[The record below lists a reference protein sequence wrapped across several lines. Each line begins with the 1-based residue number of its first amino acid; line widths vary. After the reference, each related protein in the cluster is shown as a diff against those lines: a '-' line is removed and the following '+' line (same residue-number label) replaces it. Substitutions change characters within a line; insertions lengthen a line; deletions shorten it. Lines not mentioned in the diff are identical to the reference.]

1 MLAFV
6 ISLAVALAPVPAAL
20 SPEAGE
26 HNTKAMQFYDNRQF
40 EPAFEEFQAA
50 YNTMPDPRRDR
61 AGRELLLGSMRATL
75 LDLYDATGEPGPLC
89 RLQAV
94 LQTHLDALTTA
105 FPEDLEM
112 LEIRSARARH
122 EEVTQQLAGIGP
134 DVCAPPPAPVITAS
148 PPAPPASTAVPLPA
162 KIPTDHSIPPRQLR
176 IAGGVTFGLGAALL
190 GGMTYGIVVE
200 AQRKAQANTID
211 AEAAARP
218 LTTDEYTKLLDLR
231 GDALTARYV
240 AIGEGC
246 DDGNDVLGDGC
257 QYCARDSIIF
267 ISSASYQ
274 GFALGGVLGADQRCR
289 SLAAKAG
296 LMRFETFRA
305 WLSTPT
311 DAVVDRLLHSRG
323 RYLLVNG
330 LAVANDWDALI
341 SGTLDNPIM
350 VDEYSQTQDLP
361 VWTGTQANG
370 QPALGSEF
378 CGNWDDDSKFDA
390 FGPSGLAASVDS
402 TWSFYEQSPCILAAP
417 IYCVEQ

>member
-134 DVCAPPPAPVITAS
+134 DVCAPPPPPAPVITAS
-148 PPAPPASTAVPLPA
+148 PPTPPASTAVPLPA
-162 KIPTDHSIPPRQLR
+162 KSPTDPSIPPRQLR

-240 AIGEGC
+240 AIGTGVAAGVATGLGTMLFVLARRSARTQRLSFAPWWTREG
-246 DDGNDVLGDGC
+246 
-257 QYCARDSIIF
+257 
-267 ISSASYQ
+267 
-274 GFALGGVLGADQRCR
+274 
-289 SLAAKAG
+289 AG
-296 LMRFETFRA
+296 LTLSMRF
-305 WLSTPT
+305 
-311 DAVVDRLLHSRG
+311 G
-323 RYLLVNG
+323 
-330 LAVANDWDALI
+330 
-341 SGTLDNPIM
+341 
-350 VDEYSQTQDLP
+350 
-361 VWTGTQANG
+361 
-370 QPALGSEF
+370 
-378 CGNWDDDSKFDA
+378 
-390 FGPSGLAASVDS
+390 AAH
-402 TWSFYEQSPCILAAP
+402 
-417 IYCVEQ
+417 

>member
-1 MLAFV
+1 MALPCLSKYPKGCCFELIVVWCASCASEV
-6 ISLAVALAPVPAAL
+6 ADKDTTESGVAVL
-20 SPEAGE
+20 SSSTDAG
-26 HNTKAMQFYDNRQF
+26 
-40 EPAFEEFQAA
+40 PS
-50 YNTMPDPRRDR
+50 
-61 AGRELLLGSMRATL
+61 GGSDGEGGTYGPSSTAETATSS
-75 LDLYDATGEPGPLC
+75 ATGP
-89 RLQAV
+89 
-94 LQTHLDALTTA
+94 
-105 FPEDLEM
+105 F
-112 LEIRSARARH
+112 
-122 EEVTQQLAGIGP
+122 
-134 DVCAPPPAPVITAS
+134 
-148 PPAPPASTAVPLPA
+148 STADA
-162 KIPTDHSIPPRQLR
+162 SMTGSDSSGFETSESSSST
-176 IAGGVTFGLGAALL
+176 GGVDPVCGD
-190 GGMTYGIVVE
+190 GIVE
-200 AQRKAQANTID
+200 
-211 AEAAARP
+211 
-218 LTTDEYTKLLDLR
+218 
-231 GDALTARYV
+231 G
-240 AIGEGC
+240 GEGC
-246 DDGNDVLGDGC
+246 DDGNDVPGDGC

-274 GFALGGVLGADQRCR
+274 GFALGGVFGADQRCR

-402 TWSFYEQSPCILAAP
+402 TWSFYEQSPCILEAP